1 MIRSYNVIIKLID
14 RYDYGGALELLSEIG
29 LENTDAAVLMDSCRY
44 AVNFDFKTAKH
55 LLYNLTDE
63 FEEDKDIKE
72 LKKNLQRLMDGDPDA
87 IFTELLENTKFQL
100 VNEEYIDF
108 LSRVYRFKEAIFK
121 FMFVKYHLN
130 RTRFSFLQPMMQK
143 RQILKTLRKKY
154 KIFNS
159 NLIFGIATYFNRYQ
173 KEDRTSKE
181 VVRIMNSEKMM
192 NLIELRNDSI
202 VGHGFSSVSIE
213 DIYKYYGNPYNVLD
227 DFRICLEKLD
237 IKINHYKYSKVNDM
251 ITKQLDAL
259 NRSYIPNY
267 TGKEYQFE

>member
-1 MIRSYNVIIKLID
+1 MIRSYNVIVKLID

-29 LENTDAAVLMDSCRY
+29 LENSDAAVLMDSCRY
-44 AVNFDFKTAKH
+44 AVNFDFKTANH
-55 LLYNLTDE
+55 LLYNLSDD
-63 FEEDKDIKE
+63 FRDSKDVKA
-72 LKKNLQRLMDGDPDA
+72 LKKNLMKLMDGDPDA
-87 IFTELLENTKFQL
+87 IFTELLENTKFQI

-121 FMFVKYHLN
+121 YMFVVHHLN

-143 RQILKTLRKKY
+143 RQILKVLRKKH

-159 NLIFGIATYFNRYQ
+159 NLIFGITTYFNRYHG
-173 KEDRTSKE
+173 ENRTCQD
-181 VVRIMNSEKMM
+181 VVRILNSEKMM

-227 DFRICLEKLD
+227 DFRLCLEKLE
-237 IKINHYKYSKVNDM
+237 IEINRYKYSKVNDM
-251 ITKQLDAL
+251 IKEKLEAL
-259 NRSYIPNY
+259 NQSYIPY
-267 TGKEYQFE
+267 YSGKEYQFE

>member
-1 MIRSYNVIIKLID
+1 MIRSYNVIVKLID

-44 AVNFDFKTAKH
+44 AVNFDFKTARH

-63 FEEDKDIKE
+63 FEESKDIKA
-72 LKKNLQRLMDGDPDA
+72 LKKNLQSLMDGDADA
-87 IFTELLENTKFQL
+87 IFTELLENTKFQI

-121 FMFVKYHLN
+121 YMFVMSHLN
-130 RTRFSFLQPMMQK
+130 RTRFTFLQPMMQK

-159 NLIFGIATYFNRYQ
+159 NLIFGITTYFNRYH
-173 KEDRTSKE
+173 KDEMTRID
-181 VVRIMNSEKMM
+181 VVHIMNSEKMM

-227 DFRICLEKLD
+227 DFRLCLEKLD
-237 IKINHYKYSKVNDM
+237 IEINRYKYSKINDM
-251 ITKQLDAL
+251 IREQLEQL
-259 NRSYIPNY
+259 NRTYIPNY
-267 TGKEYQFE
+267 TGKEYRFE

>member
-29 LENTDAAVLMDSCRY
+29 LENSDAAVLMDSCRY
-44 AVNFDFKTAKH
+44 AVNFDFKTARH
-55 LLYNLTDE
+55 LLYNLT
-63 FEEDKDIKE
+63 EEYENSKDISE
-72 LKKNLQRLMDGDPDA
+72 LKDNLQELIDGDPDA
-87 IFTELLENTKFQL
+87 MFSELLENTKFQI

-121 FMFVKYHLN
+121 YMFVEQHLN
-130 RTRFSFLQPMMQK
+130 RSRFTFMQPMMQK

-159 NLIFGIATYFNRYQ
+159 NLIFGITTYFNRYHKDDYTCQ
-173 KEDRTSKE
+173 E
-181 VVRIMNSEKMM
+181 VVHIMNAEKMM

-227 DFRICLEKLD
+227 DFRLCVEKLE
-237 IKINHYKYSKVNDM
+237 IKINRYKYSKINDM
-251 ITKQLDAL
+251 IREQLDEL

-267 TGKEYQFE
+267 TGKAYLFE